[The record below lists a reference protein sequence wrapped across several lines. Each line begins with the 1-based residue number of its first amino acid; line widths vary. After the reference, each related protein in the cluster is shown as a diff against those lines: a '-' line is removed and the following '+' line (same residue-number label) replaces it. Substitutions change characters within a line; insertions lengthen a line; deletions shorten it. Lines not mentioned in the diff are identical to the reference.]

1 VCDISSFSS
10 VSRQFLVSFSSF
22 FKTNYKKEKNMRV
35 PSGDKYRN
43 SHGPERFSPHADST
57 RKFDEILVVPF
68 FST

>member
-1 VCDISSFSS
+1 VCGISSFSS
-10 VSRQFLVSFSSF
+10 VSRQFLVIFQN
-22 FKTNYKKEKNMRV
+22 KLQKGKNMRV